1 MADIAIGGDMEGKAA
16 DGEWW
21 PITIRS
27 KNEDGTYNKDQ
38 NKIRLKLESLGY
50 LITLKRL

>member
-1 MADIAIGGDMEGKAA
+1 MKGLTR
-16 DGEWW
+16 
-21 PITIRS
+21 TIVEI
-27 KNEDGTYNKDQ
+27 KK